1 MIYETFSELKDGF
14 YYFAEMP
21 YMDGYDLIDY
31 DTRISPKI
39 KVLNGILSSHNKQTN
54 EPIHRSAK
62 VMDEKHTCIICD
74 TEEEVK
80 KEKLKVLSRL
90 KKDLSLHCDSILGA
104 FDSKLSETDYNIEIE
119 KYPEVLI

>member
-1 MIYETFSELKDGF
+1 MIYETFSELKDGY

-21 YMDGYDLIDY
+21 YMDGYDLFNH

-39 KVLNGILSSHNKQTN
+39 KALDGMLSSRNRRTN
-54 EPIHRSAK
+54 EPVYRSTT
-62 VMDEKHTCIICD
+62 VMDESHTCIIGD

-90 KKDLSLHCDSILGA
+90 KKDLRLHCDSILSA